1 MAESCTS
8 TPGRQWSS
16 TTSGTSELAQTTTSA
31 VANRAAPRNVMRS
44 GAPGPAPTKEITVPP
59 ARRIPPAQRD
69 SLRERLPG

>member
-1 MAESCTS
+1 MAESCSS

-16 TTSGTSELAQTTTSA
+16 TASGTSEPAQTTTSA

-59 ARRIPPAQRD
+59 PAFLPRTG
-69 SLRERLPG
+69 SLRERWPG